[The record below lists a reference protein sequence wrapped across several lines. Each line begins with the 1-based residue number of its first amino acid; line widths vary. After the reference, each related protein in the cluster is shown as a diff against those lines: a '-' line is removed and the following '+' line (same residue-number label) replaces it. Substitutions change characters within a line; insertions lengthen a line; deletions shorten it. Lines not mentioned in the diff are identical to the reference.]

1 MTYAPGWTK
10 QVNENRAVQKQNDNA
25 QESLD
30 AIKIGLRLMRVKSEV
45 LKIKLQNGEC
55 FDQIESEKKN
65 EKNLKESTGY
75 VRELFRHFVR
85 KASRVEAQRGNSV
98 ILHQRAQTRVQIFWF
113 FFLFSFS
120 RKRQKDEEDIQI
132 YTNICQTLIMQ
143 HISIH

>member
-1 MTYAPGWTK
+1 
-10 QVNENRAVQKQNDNA
+10 
-25 QESLD
+25 
-30 AIKIGLRLMRVKSEV
+30 MRIKSEV

-55 FDQIESEKKN
+55 FDQIESGKKN

-75 VRELFRHFVR
+75 VRELFRHCVR

-132 YTNICQTLIMQ
+132 YVK
-143 HISIH
+143 H